1 MPNNTAYMQ
10 SPFNKSRKDKFL
22 FVLNLPDALKK
33 IASKFRSGEQGI
45 NPDSL
50 QFSIY
55 GAVVPNVDVPEVQT
69 RYAGQTLLHSSISR
83 SPYPPLTINFTV
95 DNRFYNYWVLYSWLN
110 LLNNDKTS
118 TYDVNNLTTDGVPL
132 VKITKDQGL
141 APTQLLYRSD
151 ISIFALD
158 EYDKRTIE
166 FRYTQ
171 AFPTEL
177 GGVEF
182 NYRDGSEIDTTFSFA
197 YSQFIAN
204 LVENVDNL

>member
-22 FVLNLPDALKK
+22 FVLNLPDSLKNV
-33 IASKFRSGEQGI
+33 ASKFKSGEQGI

-55 GAVVPNVDVPEVQT
+55 GAVVPNVDVAEIQT
-69 RYAGQTLLHSSISR
+69 RYAGQTLQHSSNSR

-110 LLNNDKTS
+110 LLNNDSTS
-118 TYDVNNLTTDGVPL
+118 TFDVNNLTTDGVPL
-132 VKITKDQGL
+132 ARIAKDQGL
-141 APTQLLYRSD
+141 SPTQLLYRSD

-177 GGVEF
+177 GGIEF